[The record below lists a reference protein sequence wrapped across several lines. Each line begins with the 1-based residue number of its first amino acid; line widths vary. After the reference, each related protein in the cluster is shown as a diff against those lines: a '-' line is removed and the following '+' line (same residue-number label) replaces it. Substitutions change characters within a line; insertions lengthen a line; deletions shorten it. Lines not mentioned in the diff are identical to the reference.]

1 MLLSKQNLVFLSNQ
15 VHYELLLT
23 VPYRRKAS
31 NLYHG
36 VGKQKF
42 KVWSCAVSKVEYKIL
57 YKKKY
62 VVCSRQWEL
71 K

>member
-1 MLLSKQNLVFLSNQ
+1 LLKQNLVFLTKEVNC
-15 VHYELLLT
+15 ELLLT
-23 VPYRRKAS
+23 VPYSSKAT

-42 KVWSCAVSKVEYKIL
+42 KAWSCAVSIVEYKIL

-62 VVCSRQWEL
+62 VVCFL
-71 K
+71 AVGA